1 MLYSIGSHILYPA
14 YYYSRTMRW
23 KPLIARPELPGST
36 YNNLSSPRGDKST
49 VKCLPQRAVEAGVG
63 WTFTKEDE
71 DRVQTALVESML
83 DWKAE
88 QSDPALIDDQNDPKS
103 TEKNAQEGIEAER
116 RPTEEGVGIEDAPSQ
131 PDAPFRSPSSA
142 PPDRR
147 DPVDDLQEEAA
158 DVSMAASTSLRQL
171 RPAAA
176 PSSAPALNEPPR
188 RRPLSTL
195 SLFSRHTPVCLS
207 ATTLTPKSDTESLAA
222 AAKDGAGAQY
232 HAHEEEP
239 NGRERELVERVF
251 GGEARRVEREVERA
265 VASDRGVAV
274 PEADEVH
281 DVVDEGATYFRDGMT
296 KSFADVDLSA
306 GVDTQGFC
314 EACEGLSSWPPL
326 RRRCAR
332 GTCWPTST

>member
-1 MLYSIGSHILYPA
+1 
-14 YYYSRTMRW
+14 
-23 KPLIARPELPGST
+23 
-36 YNNLSSPRGDKST
+36 
-49 VKCLPQRAVEAGVG
+49 
-63 WTFTKEDE
+63 
-71 DRVQTALVESML
+71 ML

-103 TEKNAQEGIEAER
+103 TEKNAPEGIEAKR

-131 PDAPFRSPSSA
+131 SDDPFRSPSSA
-142 PPDRR
+142 PADRR

-188 RRPLSTL
+188 RRPFSTL

-207 ATTLTPKSDTESLAA
+207 AATLTPKYDTESLAA
-222 AAKDGAGAQY
+222 AAKDGAGAQC
-232 HAHEEEP
+232 HAQEEEP

-265 VASDRGVAV
+265 VESDRGVAV
-274 PEADEVH
+274 PEADEAH
-281 DVVDEGATYFRDGMT
+281 DVVDEGATYFRDGMP
-296 KSFADVDLSA
+296 KSFADVGLSA

-326 RRRCAR
+326 RRRYAR
-332 GTCWPTST
+332 GT